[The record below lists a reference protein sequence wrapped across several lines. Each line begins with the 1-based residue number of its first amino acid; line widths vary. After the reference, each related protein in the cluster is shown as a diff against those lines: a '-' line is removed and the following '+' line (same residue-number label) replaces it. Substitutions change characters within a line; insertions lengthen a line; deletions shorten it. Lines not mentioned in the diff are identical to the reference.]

1 MILASFLLA
10 AAVQASATA
19 APVTAIDAE
28 GAFAADAQR
37 QGQWTAFRKWAD
49 PTAVMFNP
57 QAVWAHDFLKDR
69 KDPPRAVQWWPAHSW
84 VSCDA
89 RTAVNTGPWHIA
101 SNKTDGYFTTLW
113 MRQAN
118 GDWRWTV
125 DGGDQLSKPL
135 ARPAR
140 PAVRKASC
148 GNRALRLR
156 QIERAYDNPRNRTA
170 APGDSGYA
178 RSSDGTLLYNWT
190 VTAEGARNTRVQLWT
205 GRRFETV
212 LDQKV
217 AAPPPA
223 KAA

>member
-10 AAVQASATA
+10 AA
-19 APVTAIDAE
+19 APVTAVEAE
-28 GAFAADAQR
+28 RAFAADAQR

-57 QAVWAHDFLKDR
+57 QAVWAHEFLKNR
-69 KDPPRAVQWWPAHSW
+69 KDPPRSVEWSPAQSW

-89 RTAVNTGPWHIA
+89 RTAVNTGPWHSA
-101 SNKTDGYFTTLW
+101 ATRKDGYFTTLW
-113 MRQAN
+113 MRGAG

-125 DGGDQLSKPL
+125 DGGDELKTPL
-135 ARPAR
+135 ARRSR
-140 PAVRKASC
+140 PTIRKASC

-156 QIERAYDNPRNRTA
+156 QIERSYANRLNRTA
-170 APGDSGYA
+170 PPGDSGYA
-178 RSSDGTLLYNWT
+178 RSADGTLLYNWT
-190 VTAEGARNTRVQLWT
+190 VAADGARRTRVQLWT

-217 AAPPPA
+217 AAPPPP